1 MTHGSDTMSLPDN
14 IFCCDCCT
22 EVDTRHSDKP
32 YHDPNK
38 HFHKTIY
45 QSFLNFAARLSATK
59 DHLEMIQA
67 REDVERQRQAA
78 QICAAVISDRE
89 ESDLISMTLSDLIRS
104 YNPDYRKANV
114 APPASLISTKSPTPP
129 LAFNSA
135 FRLPSSPPISPCITP
150 VRPILTHKR
159 SGFRSLSN
167 NNAVFDTD
175 LMTPPPS
182 QPSSKPN
189 SKESSFSSGIGQSFV
204 ELLRNKPNSPP
215 SSGIPN
221 LGSSITDSKI
231 PEWRSRATMQAMQP
245 LTQFSTPLA
254 TSRLGTSPNSP
265 WAFEPTLSPALNETY
280 GSFQSSIDTEMSG
293 PHQSLTFIRN
303 LGPPQLSPSFKPFA
317 DISFDDF
324 RTVHVPYWTQTE
336 PEPFVPQQVLSPSN
350 LINNPLITNPPP
362 TYVIHITSRQD
373 YGKTESHRY
382 FVCPTDLTS
391 DWPEVSLLQWFAAGV
406 GYDVKA
412 EKWDHK
418 CLQHQRFFRM
428 VLRPNLAMRE
438 WGLGRPLEELQAE
451 LAKLNAAATPGGV

>member
-1 MTHGSDTMSLPDN
+1 MSLPDN

-89 ESDLISMTLSDLIRS
+89 ESDLISMTL
-104 YNPDYRKANV
+104 
-114 APPASLISTKSPTPP
+114 PPASLISTKSPTPP

-280 GSFQSSIDTEMSG
+280 GSFQSSIDTEMSE

-350 LINNPLITNPPP
+350 LINNPLITNPPQH
-362 TYVIHITSRQD
+362 T
-373 YGKTESHRY
+373 
-382 FVCPTDLTS
+382 
-391 DWPEVSLLQWFAAGV
+391 LLQWFAAGV